1 MEYFRI
7 FRHFYDFLQVF
18 TSILASKVRYCPMVP
33 KAEERG
39 FVPVILLIVVV
50 ALGFVVV
57 GGAIIVQE
65 TTDRPL
71 LGFDIENIS
80 KESLV
85 NLDRYKL
92 NGAVVEGDLIG
103 TVILPDGSYS
113 AFELVLGKV
122 DRSEENPLF
131 ARFVG
136 EVKLR
141 FLSGDYTIGRADN
154 VIDPFYLRDGTK
166 TTGVIS
172 DHLSVFLKLK
182 NGLILPVKILKG
194 NVREGI
200 LSGVVEAQ
208 TYTTGHL
215 IVAEFEGGRLIAS
228 TITQNAEKASEAD
241 TIISQSA
248 LEFYKQIE
256 TVKEADILGAST
268 PS

>member
-141 FLSGDYTIGRADN
+141 F
-154 VIDPFYLRDGTK
+154 
-166 TTGVIS
+166 
-172 DHLSVFLKLK
+172 
-182 NGLILPVKILKG
+182 
-194 NVREGI
+194 
-200 LSGVVEAQ
+200 
-208 TYTTGHL
+208 
-215 IVAEFEGGRLIAS
+215 
-228 TITQNAEKASEAD
+228 
-241 TIISQSA
+241 
-248 LEFYKQIE
+248 
-256 TVKEADILGAST
+256 
-268 PS
+268 